1 MRPSQRFG
9 LRRDLIMH
17 VPALGMAFAM
27 LVACNSLQR
36 PDAPPVIASLPDLSS
51 PVVMDLRVLVV
62 GRHPAAVMQA
72 GDDLRHLGF
81 TVIERDRV
89 QRILDEQDPHL
100 NNPLAAQAY
109 FVRSGGLSGAEVVV
123 LVDVDGPKE
132 APTVIVKGIDVETG
146 AILWSGGIIS
156 TRETM
161 EEDYNRVVIDLTHR
175 AVMDGS
181 TKPKGGSTA
190 VLFSHP

>member
-1 MRPSQRFG
+1 
-9 LRRDLIMH
+9 
-17 VPALGMAFAM
+17 MAFAM
-27 LVACNSLQR
+27 LVACVPIQR
-36 PDAPPVIASLPDLSS
+36 LDVPPVLASLPDLSS

>member
-1 MRPSQRFG
+1 M
-9 LRRDLIMH
+9 IH
-17 VPALGMAFAM
+17 IPALGMAFVM
-27 LVACNSLQR
+27 LTACAPLL
-36 PDAPPVIASLPDLSS
+36 PDSSPANGSPPDLSS

-62 GRHPAAVMQA
+62 GRHPAAVAQA
-72 GDDLRHLGF
+72 SDDLRHLGF

-123 LVDVDGPKE
+123 LIDVDGPKS
-132 APTVIVKGIDVETG
+132 APSVIVKGIDVETG
-146 AILWSGGIIS
+146 EILWSGGIVS

-175 AVMDGS
+175 AVMDS
-181 TKPKGGSTA
+181 FTKPQGNSTA

>member
-1 MRPSQRFG
+1 
-9 LRRDLIMH
+9 
-17 VPALGMAFAM
+17 
-27 LVACNSLQR
+27 
-36 PDAPPVIASLPDLSS
+36 
-51 PVVMDLRVLVV
+51 MDLRVLVV
-62 GRHPAAVMQA
+62 GRHPAAVAQA

-109 FVRSGGLSGAEVVV
+109 VVRSGGLSGAEVVV
-123 LVDVDGPKE
+123 LIDVDGPKS
-132 APTVIVKGIDVETG
+132 APSVIVKGIDVETG
-146 AILWSGGIIS
+146 ETLWSGGIVP

-161 EEDYNRVVIDLTHR
+161 EEDYNRIVIDLTHR
-175 AVMDGS
+175 AVMDGF
-181 TKPKGGSTA
+181 TKPQGNSTA